1 MDIFLQ
7 FASGAHLLAS
17 EMAEGEGGG
26 FGLNLDLFEANV
38 INLAIVIGILV
49 YFGKGFLTNT
59 LGKRSEGI
67 EKALS
72 EAKVKQA
79 ETAKLL
85 AAEQAKLKNAQAEAA
100 GIVAKASGDAARAKA
115 SILDAAATEVARMKE
130 AAVADLGNEEARIMR
145 DLRLRIAE
153 LAMAQAESQL
163 PGRLNDDSQQRLID
177 RSISSVGG

>member
-115 SILDAAATEVARMKE
+115 SIL
-130 AAVADLGNEEARIMR
+130 GNEEARIMR

>member
-17 EMAEGEGGG
+17 EMAEAEGGG
-26 FGLNLDLFEANV
+26 FGLNFDLLEANV

-67 EKALS
+67 AKALS

-100 GIVAKASGDAARAKA
+100 GIVAKASGDAERAKA
-115 SILDAAATEVARMKE
+115 AILDAAATEVARMKE

-163 PGRLNDDSQQRLID
+163 PDRLNEGSQQRLID